1 MPFVVSEGDFVNVGS
16 QLVLADVDSNN
27 SVVYVDRVYIEVLNG
42 TPAERLYFNDS
53 LVLQANYTVR
63 IAPFNFSDCHCT
75 ARNLNFSTYSHW
87 QKLST
92 LLQRCMSL
100 NFTKF

>member
-1 MPFVVSEGDFVNVGS
+1 MPFVVSEGLFVNVGS

-27 SVVYVDRVYIEVLNG
+27 SVVYVDRVYIEVLDG
-42 TPAERLYFNDS
+42 TSAERLYFNDS

-63 IAPFNFSDCHCT
+63 IAPFHFSDYHCI

-87 QKLST
+87 QNYQHFCKDA
-92 LLQRCMSL
+92 CC
-100 NFTKF
+100 